1 MPVHT
6 FEVEAPTLETSR
18 PIGPEEHYVNLPVN
32 KEIADALE
40 VDGRAEVK
48 FSGIIKEIDSGYDA
62 DDNYSIRVAV
72 KRVSVEPEN
81 EFTDLS
87 QDDDD

>member
-1 MPVHT
+1 MPMC
-6 FEVEAPTLETSR
+6 EMDMPTLETDR
-18 PIGPEEHYVNLPVN
+18 PMGPEEHYVTLPVN
-32 KEIADALE
+32 KEIADVLV

-48 FSGIIKEIDSGYDA
+48 FSGTVKEIDAGYDA
-62 DDNYSIRVAV
+62 EGEYTIRVAV
-72 KRVSVEPEN
+72 KRISVEPEN

>member
-1 MPVHT
+1 MPIY
-6 FEVEAPTLETSR
+6 EMEMPTLETHR
-18 PIGPEEHYVNLPVN
+18 PMEPEEHYVTIPVN
-32 KEIADALE
+32 KEIADELE

-48 FSGIIKEIDSGYDA
+48 FSGTVKEIDAGYDA
-62 DDNYSIRVAV
+62 EGEYTIRIAI

-87 QDDDD
+87 QDDE

>member
-1 MPVHT
+1 MPIY
-6 FEVEAPTLETSR
+6 EMEMPTLETHR
-18 PIGPEEHYVNLPVN
+18 PMEPEEYYVTIPVN
-32 KEIADALE
+32 KEIADELE

-48 FSGIIKEIDSGYDA
+48 FSGTVKEIDAGYDA
-62 DDNYSIRVAV
+62 EGEYTIRIAI

-87 QDDDD
+87 QDDE

>member
-1 MPVHT
+1 MPIHEFEMPT
-6 FEVEAPTLETSR
+6 FEDSVPM
-18 PIGPEEHYVNLPVN
+18 GPEEEFVHLPVN
-32 KEIADALE
+32 KEIADALD

-48 FSGIIKEIDSGYDA
+48 FSGIVKEIDAGFGGS
-62 DDNYSIRVAV
+62 DDHYSIRIAV

>member
-1 MPVHT
+1 MPVHE
-6 FEVEAPTLETSR
+6 FEMPTLESNQ
-18 PIGPEEHYVNLPVN
+18 PIGPEEHYVHLPVS
-32 KEIADALE
+32 KEIADILD

-48 FSGIIKEIDSGYDA
+48 FSGIVKEIDSGYGAD
-62 DDNYSIRVAV
+62 DDNYSIRIAV